1 MIGRIGD
8 GDRGAMALFF
18 FSGRRRHTR
27 CGRDWSSDVCSSD
40 LLFDMVEGGELQVV
54 GTSPGPLPQAPMDFE
69 VWAADYS
76 LVEAPAM
83 ARLLTIASLSGLGNV
98 LAGEGI
104 AFQRLTG
111 NVQLADGRLSSD
123 LVRAF
128 GPSLGITA
136 RGHLDLEG
144 SDSDVRGT
152 LVPAYSINRVLGAI
166 PLLGF
171 LLTGGERS

>member
-1 MIGRIGD
+1 MFCR
-8 GDRGAMALFF
+8 
-18 FSGRRRHTR
+18 
-27 CGRDWSSDVCSSD
+27 
-40 LLFDMVEGGELQVV
+40 
-54 GTSPGPLPQAPMDFE
+54 
-69 VWAADYS
+69 
-76 LVEAPAM
+76 
-83 ARLLTIASLSGLGNV
+83 
-98 LAGEGI
+98 EGI

-128 GPSLGITA
+128 DLPRESPLRA
-136 RGHLDLEG
+136 SDLEG

-171 LLTGGERS
+171 LLTGGEGEGVWGSPMHFPALIDDPQFSVNPLSVLFALVPA